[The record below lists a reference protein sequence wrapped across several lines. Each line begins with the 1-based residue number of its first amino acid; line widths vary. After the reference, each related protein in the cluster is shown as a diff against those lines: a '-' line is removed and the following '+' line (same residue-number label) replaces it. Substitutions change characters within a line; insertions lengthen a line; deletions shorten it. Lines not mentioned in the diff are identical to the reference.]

1 MVMRAFGGMTYT
13 WPGSTRRPGWAST
26 TDIRIVRDRMA
37 LKMLGCC
44 GSGCWISTKAIV
56 GSTGRFDSNSEKASN
71 PPAEAPMPTIGK
83 ACFDGGVA
91 AAPAR
96 LGTAMPGLPVALLI
110 GDGVARGT
118 PRSRVAV
125 RGVRGDF
132 FLAMP
137 TLRPPGLQIP

>member
-13 WPGSTRRPGWAST
+13 WPGSTRMPCFAST
-26 TDIRIVRDRMA
+26 TDTRVVLDRMS
-37 LKMLGCC
+37 LKMLGCF
-44 GSGCWISTKAIV
+44 GWRCWISTKAIV
-56 GSTGRFDSNSEKASN
+56 GSTGRFDRNSENAST

-83 ACFDGGVA
+83 ACFDGGVV

-110 GDGVARGT
+110 GDRVAGGT

-132 FLAMP
+132 FLAM
-137 TLRPPGLQIP
+137 QIGRAHV